1 MFMPFSELYAKR
13 AFYFKCKFVGVKNAL
28 YIHGCEL
35 RQGQKISFLANGLNT
50 GFVLM
55 GYLSLISL
63 YYK

>member
-1 MFMPFSELYAKR
+1 MFMAFGELGSKR
-13 AFYFKCKFVGVKNAL
+13 AFYFKCKFCGCKNVL
-28 YIHGCEL
+28 YMHGCEL
-35 RQGQKISFLANGLNT
+35 IQGQKISFLANGLNT